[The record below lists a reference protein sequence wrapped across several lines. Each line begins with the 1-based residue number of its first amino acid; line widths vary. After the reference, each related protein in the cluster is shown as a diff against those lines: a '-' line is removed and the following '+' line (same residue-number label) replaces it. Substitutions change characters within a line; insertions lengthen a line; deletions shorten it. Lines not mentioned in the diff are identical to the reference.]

1 MTKKKGK
8 PAAKQAL
15 KNKPAAK
22 QALKKKTTAMR
33 APTTTRRPVARTV
46 SSATVSSEATGGRT
60 SQITIFLF
68 RTSQGNKI
76 RTAPQRAYAGPG
88 FVEWTVVNMID
99 GSDVPVRITWPQGSP
114 FAKESIEFRGRQRES
129 ADGVTPGVYKYVVH
143 AFDTQED
150 PEVEFPEGN

>member
-8 PAAKQAL
+8 PAARQATKQKKTVKAATARRST
-15 KNKPAAK
+15 PAARRST
-22 QALKKKTTAMR
+22 ATTA
-33 APTTTRRPVARTV
+33 TTE
-46 SSATVSSEATGGRT
+46 SAGRT

-68 RTSQGNKI
+68 RTSQGNRI

-99 GSDVPVRITWPQGSP
+99 GTDVPVRITWPEGSP
-114 FAKESIEFRGRQRES
+114 FAKESIEFRSRQRES
-129 ADGVTPGVYKYVVH
+129 ADGVKPGVYKYVVH

>member
-1 MTKKKGK
+1 MSKKKGK
-8 PAAKQAL
+8 TAARKAPKKQAVKRSAPAARRRTASREL
-15 KNKPAAK
+15 TAADG
-22 QALKKKTTAMR
+22 
-33 APTTTRRPVARTV
+33 
-46 SSATVSSEATGGRT
+46 GGRT

-68 RTSQGNKI
+68 RTSHGNRI

-114 FAKESIEFRGRQRES
+114 FAKESLEFRSRHRES
-129 ADGVTPGVYKYVVH
+129 ADGVKPGVYKYVVH
-143 AFDTQED
+143 AYDTQED

>member
-8 PAAKQAL
+8 PAARRATKQKKSVRAATARRSA
-15 KNKPAAK
+15 PAARR
-22 QALKKKTTAMR
+22 ATA
-33 APTTTRRPVARTV
+33 TTTT
-46 SSATVSSEATGGRT
+46 STESTGRT

-99 GSDVPVRITWPQGSP
+99 GTDVPVRITWPDGSP
-114 FAKESIEFRGRQRES
+114 FATESLEFRSRQRES
-129 ADGVTPGVYKYVVH
+129 ADGVKPGVYKYVVH

>member
-8 PAAKQAL
+8 PAAKQAP
-15 KNKPAAK
+15 KK
-22 QALKKKTTAMR
+22 KKKTTAMA
-33 APTTTRRPVARTV
+33 APARRLTATTG
-46 SSATVSSEATGGRT
+46 SAETTGRT

-129 ADGVTPGVYKYVVH
+129 ADGVRPGVYKYVVH

>member
-8 PAAKQAL
+8 PAARQATKQ
-15 KNKPAAK
+15 
-22 QALKKKTTAMR
+22 KKTVKA
-33 APTTTRRPVARTV
+33 ATTRRSAPATRRT
-46 SSATVSSEATGGRT
+46 SATTATTAGAGRT

-68 RTSQGNKI
+68 RTGQGNRI

-99 GSDVPVRITWPQGSP
+99 GTDVPVRITWPDGSP
-114 FAKESIEFRGRQRES
+114 FEKESLEFRNWHRES
-129 ADGVTPGVYKYVVH
+129 AEGVKPGVYKYVVH
-143 AFDTQED
+143 GFDTQED